1 MSESFQRKES
11 ALAEREKRDKTENSH
26 EGDAA
31 SEGLEKFVDSAHEEV
46 DSGATELIERADE
59 KIDNGPERFGLDKE
73 AGNKIFASGGFAERI
88 NSLKSRI
95 TSLAANT
102 KTKISS
108 LIDGKSESGSEA
120 ARRTESAGAALEGE
134 PGAQRPQSLDQ
145 YMALRGRAENFSDRM
160 KEKMQIAQL
169 KLHRVKDPE
178 RVLGFAHY
186 LEDNATDKEVEFP
199 RFDANNTEEIQKYAE
214 RSILLDMCRP
224 TPCSSGRWRTRS
236 FYPTSTFFRK
246 TICMSARCSRF
257 GIIFV
262 LTPKK

>member
-1 MSESFQRKES
+1 
-11 ALAEREKRDKTENSH
+11 
-26 EGDAA
+26 
-31 SEGLEKFVDSAHEEV
+31 
-46 DSGATELIERADE
+46 
-59 KIDNGPERFGLDKE
+59 
-73 AGNKIFASGGFAERI
+73 
-88 NSLKSRI
+88 
-95 TSLAANT
+95 
-102 KTKISS
+102 
-108 LIDGKSESGSEA
+108 
-120 ARRTESAGAALEGE
+120 
-134 PGAQRPQSLDQ
+134 
-145 YMALRGRAENFSDRM
+145 MALRGRAENFSDRM

-262 LTPKK
+262 LTPKKWLHIQASRKSFLKNIPMTTLPTASLRTNIWKSLKSGLTRSS

>member
-120 ARRTESAGAALEGE
+120 ARRTESAGAALEGQAGQPIPLSRRVLCGDAIHAIQLPRDPAVSRRHGKQFGRRQRLE
-134 PGAQRPQSLDQ
+134 GSPPRPLAQGLAVEGFQRHGQRPD
-145 YMALRGRAENFSDRM
+145 GRETA
-160 KEKMQIAQL
+160 
-169 KLHRVKDPE
+169 
-178 RVLGFAHY
+178 
-186 LEDNATDKEVEFP
+186 
-199 RFDANNTEEIQKYAE
+199 
-214 RSILLDMCRP
+214 RP
-224 TPCSSGRWRTRS
+224 
-236 FYPTSTFFRK
+236 
-246 TICMSARCSRF
+246 
-257 GIIFV
+257 
-262 LTPKK
+262 